1 MQGERAPMWSSDVK
15 GSFFGLTLNHKRE
28 HFIRAAMEG
37 VIYNLYAVYLPL
49 REVIGKDQITSL
61 QATDGFARSELWRQM
76 LVDIFNQEVIVPE
89 NSESFCLGACILG
102 LYALGKIDSF
112 HIVQI

>member
-1 MQGERAPMWSSDVK
+1 
-15 GSFFGLTLNHKRE
+15 GLTLNHKHE
-28 HFIRAAMEG
+28 HFIHAAMEG
-37 VIYNLYAVYLPL
+37 VIYNLDVVYLLL
-49 REVIGKDQITSL
+49 REVNGYEQITSL

-76 LVDIFNQEVIVPE
+76 HVDIFNQVVILLE

>member
-1 MQGERAPMWSSDVK
+1 M
-15 GSFFGLTLNHKRE
+15 
-28 HFIRAAMEG
+28 IG
-37 VIYNLYAVYLPL
+37 VDIGTTSTKAVLYQ
-49 REVIGKDQITSL
+49 ETG
-61 QATDGFARSELWRQM
+61 RSELWRQM